1 MANLDETRTYLEID
15 PKGMGDLIEKFPAQV
30 EEAWRIGREAQVPSD
45 YAAVDNV
52 IVQGMGGSAIG
63 GDLLRALYTNELKV
77 PAMVVR
83 DYSIPRFAGPRTLF
97 IASSYSGNTEETL
110 AGYGEA
116 KQRGCKILCM
126 ASGGGIASRAKADG
140 FPLVAIPSLGIQ
152 PRAAL
157 GYSFFPLLAVLSRL
171 GMIPDVAGDVA
182 ETLGILKAGVGRLGR
197 TIPAAGNPAKSLA
210 QWLHSHYP
218 LIYAA
223 GTWPG
228 VVAMRWK
235 GQFNENAK
243 NLAFWNAFPELNHN
257 ETVGYEA
264 PAELVKRVRVVVL
277 RTGEESVRVAKRIE
291 VTREIIGKAGAD
303 TREVTG
309 EGRSALARMFSLI
322 QQGDFTSY
330 YLAILN
336 GIDPTPV
343 KAIDLL
349 KGELA
354 KL

>member
-1 MANLDETRTYLEID
+1 MANLDETRSYREID
-15 PKGMGDLIEKFPAQV
+15 PKGMGDLIEAFPAQV
-30 EEAWRIGREAQVPSD
+30 EEAWRLGREAQVPSD
-45 YAAVDNV
+45 YAAVDNI

-63 GDLLRALYTNELKV
+63 GDLLRALYAEELKV
-77 PAMVVR
+77 PVMVVR
-83 DYSIPRFAGPRTLF
+83 DYSVPRFAGPRTLF

-116 KQRGCKILCM
+116 KRRGCKILCL
-126 ASGGGIASRAKADG
+126 ASGGEIASRAKADG
-140 FPLVAIPSLGIQ
+140 FPFIAIPSLGIQ

-157 GYSFFPLLAVLSRL
+157 GYSFFPLLAVWSRL
-171 GMIPDVAGDVA
+171 GMIPDVAGDVQ
-182 ETLGILKAGVGRLGR
+182 ETLAVLRAGVERLSR
-197 TIPAAGNPAKSLA
+197 AVPGNPAKSLA
-210 QWLHSHYP
+210 QWLHGHYP

-228 VVAMRWK
+228 VVAARWK
-235 GQFNENAK
+235 GQINENAK

-264 PAELVKRVRVVVL
+264 PAELVKRIRVVVL
-277 RTGEESVRVAKRIE
+277 RTGDESVRVAKRIE
-291 VTREIIGKAGAD
+291 VTREIIARAGAQ
-303 TREVTG
+303 TREIAG

-322 QQGDFTSY
+322 QQGDFASY